1 MSTFRNECK
10 EVERLQG
17 QIADVYAAIDDEDE
31 KMVRTRTGKGKRATM
46 SLIQKVKE
54 LATILKEKVA
64 EHQHCIEEMRLE
76 RRELEETKH
85 QKTLSLES
93 KYEET
98 LTRERQNMNEEM
110 VIQTSELEQL
120 PGS

>member
-1 MSTFRNECK
+1 MK
-10 EVERLQG
+10 
-17 QIADVYAAIDDEDE
+17 
-31 KMVRTRTGKGKRATM
+31 
-46 SLIQKVKE
+46 SLSQKVKE